1 MRRLSWGLVA
11 AVAMVAAPVVGVAGP
26 YQVDHCQV
34 TTPNDWVVS
43 KSRSARADKKVWV
56 GLMEAPT
63 AAEIIGVETNL
74 KAVKVFE
81 DAHVLLMVSTAS
93 FGGLTNKQF
102 HAITKTAPSCVA
114 DVTAPAGGADEA
126 LARQV
131 ALSVA
136 MRK

>member
-1 MRRLSWGLVA
+1 MRVLSWGLVA
-11 AVAMVAAPVVGVAGP
+11 AAAIVSAPVVVSAGP
-26 YQVDHCQV
+26 YPVDHCQV

-56 GLMEAPT
+56 SLMEAPT

-74 KAVKVFE
+74 KAVKVSE
-81 DAHVLLMVSTAS
+81 DAHVLLMASTAA

-102 HAITKTAPSCVA
+102 HAITKTSPSCVA

-131 ALSVA
+131 ALTVA
-136 MRK
+136 MKK

>member
-1 MRRLSWGLVA
+1 MRLLAWGLVA
-11 AVAMVAAPVVGVAGP
+11 AATIAAAPAVGLAGP

-43 KSRSARADKKVWV
+43 KSRSARADKKVWA

-74 KAVKVFE
+74 KAVKVSE
-81 DAHVLLMVSTAS
+81 DARVLLMVSAAS

-102 HAITKTAPSCVA
+102 HAITKTTPSCVA
-114 DVTAPAGGADEA
+114 DVTAPAGGPDEA
-126 LARQV
+126 LAKQV
-131 ALSVA
+131 AMSVV
-136 MRK
+136 MKK